1 MSAYRPSRRCKL
13 SDADTLT
20 IYLDEKRTKP
30 LRRFTGTSLSQF
42 HPVVI
47 ASNRFW
53 LQFQVTTP
61 PLLSLSLSPCS
72 NRGVYL
78 PCRAQRQSGMPNN
91 EPQWGYLMNVTPTN
105 ELLNLAL
112 WISEFL
118 AEEADPARYDLTQSL
133 LEERGKLIDMD
144 LFSTHQE
151 PQADQLRS

>member
-53 LQFQVTTP
+53 LQFQVTAP
-61 PLLSLSLSPCS
+61 PLLSLSLSLHA
-72 NRGVYL
+72 RTVAYTYL
-78 PCRAQRQSGMPNN
+78 AVLSARAGCPTTNPSG
-91 EPQWGYLMNVTPTN
+91 
-105 ELLNLAL
+105 A
-112 WISEFL
+112 I
-118 AEEADPARYDLTQSL
+118 
-133 LEERGKLIDMD
+133 
-144 LFSTHQE
+144 
-151 PQADQLRS
+151 

>member
-61 PLLSLSLSPCS
+61 PLLSLSLSMLEPWRLLTSLCS
-72 NRGVYL
+72 APERDAQQRTPVGL
-78 PCRAQRQSGMPNN
+78 SDERDSDQRA
-91 EPQWGYLMNVTPTN
+91 PQLG
-105 ELLNLAL
+105 AL
-112 WISEFL
+112 
-118 AEEADPARYDLTQSL
+118 D
-133 LEERGKLIDMD
+133 
-144 LFSTHQE
+144 
-151 PQADQLRS
+151 